1 MSRNALDTVWNV
13 MSNLSVLLA
22 CRFRWWELVITK
34 VNSKY
39 CKNTVSGIPTCP
51 FERNNVCIRESNK
64 KTNENM

>member
-1 MSRNALDTVWNV
+1 